1 MNMSLLVHYESLV
14 FFIFNVFTQNKFASI
29 LFFKFNQQVSN
40 SDKINSLGLNK
51 NASLVPTGL

>member
-1 MNMSLLVHYESLV
+1 MNMSLLVHYESLF